1 MEQRKILILTGN
13 FGMGHRCVAEAIR
26 QQLAAMHTH
35 AQIQVLDL
43 MDALF
48 PNSSALL
55 YRGFAQMVHYCPSL
69 YNQLNR
75 ITGRCS
81 TLPMQSWIADKMKEL
96 LKDAEIVVSTFPLCA
111 QFAAMY
117 KRKYHASIALYT
129 YITDIGAQDEWI
141 VPDTDLYFVGAQ
153 ETKLDLLYKGVAPH
167 SIHVCGIPV
176 RQDFLHPVG
185 QAHSGKTEILLMG
198 GGLGLLPSAEDCL
211 SVLSRCDSV
220 HVTVITGK
228 NQALYDT
235 LRVKYPEITVI
246 GYTEQV
252 AQYMQKADVL
262 VTKSGGATTFEAI
275 HSETPLYILQPFL
288 VQEFANA
295 RYIEQH
301 RIGCVAWKKSQT
313 IAQDILALAQD
324 SSRLHEMKRNMHAL
338 KQSWEEICP
347 VVAYNSRR
355 EPTAS

>member
-69 YNQLNR
+69 YNQLNK

-117 KRKYHASIALYT
+117 KRKYHASTALYT

-176 RQDFLHPVG
+176 RQDFFR
-185 QAHSGKTEILLMG
+185 SCG
-198 GGLGLLPSAEDCL
+198 GYLP
-211 SVLSRCDSV
+211 
-220 HVTVITGK
+220 
-228 NQALYDT
+228 Y
-235 LRVKYPEITVI
+235 
-246 GYTEQV
+246 
-252 AQYMQKADVL
+252 
-262 VTKSGGATTFEAI
+262 
-275 HSETPLYILQPFL
+275 
-288 VQEFANA
+288 
-295 RYIEQH
+295 
-301 RIGCVAWKKSQT
+301 
-313 IAQDILALAQD
+313 
-324 SSRLHEMKRNMHAL
+324 
-338 KQSWEEICP
+338 
-347 VVAYNSRR
+347 
-355 EPTAS
+355 

>member
-69 YNQLNR
+69 YNQLNK

-117 KRKYHASIALYT
+117 KRKYHASTALYT

-141 VPDTDLYFVGAQ
+141 VPDTDFYFFGAQ
-153 ETKLDLLYKGVAPH
+153 ETNWICCTK
-167 SIHVCGIPV
+167 
-176 RQDFLHPVG
+176 
-185 QAHSGKTEILLMG
+185 
-198 GGLGLLPSAEDCL
+198 
-211 SVLSRCDSV
+211 
-220 HVTVITGK
+220 
-228 NQALYDT
+228 ALRRT
-235 LRVKYPEITVI
+235 AFMCAAFRFGRI
-246 GYTEQV
+246 
-252 AQYMQKADVL
+252 
-262 VTKSGGATTFEAI
+262 F
-275 HSETPLYILQPFL
+275 YIRFGRNT
-288 VQEFANA
+288 AA
-295 RYIEQH
+295 
-301 RIGCVAWKKSQT
+301 
-313 IAQDILALAQD
+313 
-324 SSRLHEMKRNMHAL
+324 KR
-338 KQSWEEICP
+338 KFC
-347 VVAYNSRR
+347 
-355 EPTAS
+355 

>member
-69 YNQLNR
+69 YNQLNK

-117 KRKYHASIALYT
+117 KRKYHASTALYT

-153 ETKLDLLYKGVAPH
+153 ETKVDLLYKGVAPH

-176 RQDFLHPVG
+176 RQDFL
-185 QAHSGKTEILLMG
+185 SGSAGTQRQNGNFADGRRSGTASVG
-198 GGLGLLPSAEDCL
+198 GGLPVRLEP
-211 SVLSRCDSV
+211 VR
-220 HVTVITGK
+220 
-228 NQALYDT
+228 
-235 LRVKYPEITVI
+235 
-246 GYTEQV
+246 
-252 AQYMQKADVL
+252 
-262 VTKSGGATTFEAI
+262 
-275 HSETPLYILQPFL
+275 
-288 VQEFANA
+288 
-295 RYIEQH
+295 QH
-301 RIGCVAWKKSQT
+301 ACHRNNRKKSS
-313 IAQDILALAQD
+313 A
-324 SSRLHEMKRNMHAL
+324 
-338 KQSWEEICP
+338 
-347 VVAYNSRR
+347 V
-355 EPTAS
+355 

>member
-1 MEQRKILILTGN
+1 MFHSLLIFVRYNKENEVKEGKHMEQRKILILTGN

-55 YRGFAQMVHYCPSL
+55 YRGFAQMVHHCPSL

-167 SIHVCGIPV
+167 SIHVGGIPV
-176 RQDFLHPVG
+176 RQDFLHPMR

-198 GGLGLLPSAEDCL
+198 GVFVQQLGDDLVLIAGLAEVVDGHIL
-211 SVLSRCDSV
+211 R
-220 HVTVITGK
+220 
-228 NQALYDT
+228 QALRH
-235 LRVKYPEITVI
+235 LRRTVAEGI
-246 GYTEQV
+246 QPGRREVERGVLGREGPHQQVHQHHRRAHGQSEQV
-252 AQYMQKADVL
+252 RHP
-262 VTKSGGATTFEAI
+262 E
-275 HSETPLYILQPFL
+275 
-288 VQEFANA
+288 
-295 RYIEQH
+295 
-301 RIGCVAWKKSQT
+301 
-313 IAQDILALAQD
+313 
-324 SSRLHEMKRNMHAL
+324 
-338 KQSWEEICP
+338 
-347 VVAYNSRR
+347 
-355 EPTAS
+355 

>member
-69 YNQLNR
+69 YNQLNK

-117 KRKYHASIALYT
+117 KRKYHASTALYT

-176 RQDFLHPVG
+176 RQDFLHPVR
-185 QAHSGKTEILLMG
+185 QEHSGKTEILLMG

-252 AQYMQKADVL
+252 AQYMQRADVL

-288 VQEFANA
+288 VQEFTNA

-313 IAQDILALAQD
+313 IAQDILALAQEP
-324 SSRLHEMKRNMHAL
+324 SRLHEMKRNMHML

>member
-26 QQLAAMHTH
+26 QQLAAMHIH

-48 PNSSALL
+48 PNSSALM

-167 SIHVCGIPV
+167 RIHVCGIPV

-185 QAHSGKTEILLMG
+185 QARGGKTEILLMG

-211 SVLSRCDSV
+211 SILSRCDSV

-252 AQYMQKADVL
+252 AQYMQRADVL